1 MRCGDLALLNGIL
14 LSIEIFRFMNQ
25 SSCNS
30 ALKCSMS
37 SINPISGRPLEISK
51 ALCLSIRSSASP
63 GKCWGRALLGS
74 LDLDPERSTLSIN
87 SVAPDRFSLR

>member
-14 LSIEIFRFMNQ
+14 QSIEIFRFMNQ

-37 SINPISGRPLEISK
+37 SIIPISGRLLEISK
-51 ALCLSIRSSASP
+51 VLRQLTRSSVSP
-63 GKCWGRALLGS
+63 CRCWGRALLES
-74 LDLDPERSTLSIN
+74 LDLDPEHSIPSIN
-87 SVAPDRFSLR
+87 SVDLDRFSLR